1 MLLLD
6 YLRSDYQTLTKINS
20 SALVKVGKSISS
32 NFVTKYPIILKDYK
46 SSSVSSVRL
55 KADQQMKQAV
65 EDVIEEKFEFPQTI
79 WNAEKS
85 HREIN

>member
-1 MLLLD
+1 LLLD

-20 SALVKVGKSISS
+20 SALVEVGKSFSS